1 MKILIYSLVALAALI
16 TAASA
21 QVTPLATPAI
31 PTIGQ
36 FQSALSGLQTA
47 AADLA
52 AAWTALQ
59 PLLSVI
65 ASCAALAAALPHPSA
80 GSIWTL
86 PRKLLD
92 FGALNIHHAKN
103 AEAAK

>member
-1 MKILIYSLVALAALI
+1 MIAFAADAV
-16 TAASA
+16 TAA
-21 QVTPLATPAI
+21 PAAM
-31 PTIGQ
+31 PSIGQ
-36 FQSALSGLQTA
+36 FQAALSGLQTA

-59 PLLSVI
+59 PLLSVV
-65 ASCAALAAALPHPSA
+65 ASCAALAAALPHPTA

-92 FGALNIHHAKN
+92 FAGLNILHAKN
-103 AEAAK
+103 AESPKA

>member
-1 MKILIYSLVALAALI
+1 MITFVSDAV
-16 TAASA
+16 TAAP
-21 QVTPLATPAI
+21 VAI
-31 PTIGQ
+31 PSIGQ

-59 PLLSVI
+59 PVLSLV
-65 ASCAALAAALPHPSA
+65 ASCAALAAALPHPPA

-92 FGALNIHHAKN
+92 FGALNIGHAKN
-103 AEAAK
+103 VESSK